1 MEVNINEYIE
11 HINKLLEAH
20 SIGEEIKIDASS
32 LGCLEGKD
40 IIDRN
45 LYNILNNHLEDK
57 HKIYQIISK
66 ANGEDLE
73 NGTLLL
79 EKELPTSDMVEVMFY
94 NIEGESIYLYCGIPR
109 YMVKDKDEKPITYFH
124 YLERK
129 LKSYVDENNKIEDT
143 HSQEEYIYD
152 HFYRSYI
159 IEALEKVLE
168 VCKNNPNIK
177 NIRIDSNKSFSN
189 RIGPILMELGFVILP
204 IDYPERINFLKEKY
218 PEYQVPEQ
226 IDLLFQRYP
235 DREIS
240 YNEHVSDL
248 DDRLELIKNMYVE
261 EEYEPDVFLENE
273 SSIVEEFNNS
283 LPDEEII

>member
-1 MEVNINEYIE
+1 MEENINEYIE

-20 SIGEEIKIDASS
+20 SINDEVKIDTSS

-45 LYNILNNHLEDK
+45 LYNILNNHLDDK

-79 EKELPTSDMVEVMFY
+79 EKELPTSDMVEVMYY
-94 NIEGESIYLYCGIPR
+94 NVVGDSIYLYCGIPR
-109 YMVKDKDEKPITYFH
+109 YMVKDKDNRPITYFH

-129 LKSYVDENNKIEDT
+129 LKTYVNENNKIEDV

-168 VCKNNPNIK
+168 VCKNNESIK
-177 NIRIDSNKSFSN
+177 NIRIDSNKNFSN
-189 RIGPILMELGFVILP
+189 RIGPILMELGFVVLP

-218 PEYQVPEQ
+218 PEYQIPEQ

-248 DDRLELIKNMYVE
+248 DDRLVLIKNMYVE
-261 EEYEPDVFLENE
+261 EEYESDVFLENE

>member
-1 MEVNINEYIE
+1 MEENINEYIE

-20 SIGEEIKIDASS
+20 SINDEVKIDTSS

-45 LYNILNNHLEDK
+45 LYNILNNHLDDK

-94 NIEGESIYLYCGIPR
+94 NVVGDSIYLYCGIPR
-109 YMVKDKDEKPITYFH
+109 YMVKDKDNRPITYFH

-129 LKSYVDENNKIEDT
+129 LKTYVNENNKIEDV

-168 VCKNNPNIK
+168 VCKNNESIK

-189 RIGPILMELGFVILP
+189 RIGPILMELGFVVLP

-218 PEYQVPEQ
+218 PEYQIPEQ

-261 EEYEPDVFLENE
+261 EEYESDVFLENE

>member
-1 MEVNINEYIE
+1 MEENINEYIE

-20 SIGEEIKIDASS
+20 SINDEVKIDTSS
-32 LGCLEGKD
+32 LSYLEGKD

-45 LYNILNNHLEDK
+45 LYNILNNHLDDK

-79 EKELPTSDMVEVMFY
+79 EKELPTSDMVEVMYY
-94 NIEGESIYLYCGIPR
+94 NVVGEAIYLYCGIPR
-109 YMVKDKDEKPITYFH
+109 YIVKDKDNRPITYFH

-129 LKSYVDENNKIEDT
+129 LKSYVNENNKIEDV

-168 VCKNNPNIK
+168 VCKNNESIK

-189 RIGPILMELGFVILP
+189 RIGPILMELGFVVLP

-218 PEYQVPEQ
+218 PEYQIPEQ

-261 EEYEPDVFLENE
+261 EEYESDVFLENE